1 MCTAAELTCRN
12 FGKHAIRA
20 DLDGSEAEVLSEMK
34 SSGELIGFKQIELGS
49 WE

>member
-1 MCTAAELTCRN
+1 MQK
-12 FGKHAIRA
+12 FKGKHAIRA

-49 WE
+49 